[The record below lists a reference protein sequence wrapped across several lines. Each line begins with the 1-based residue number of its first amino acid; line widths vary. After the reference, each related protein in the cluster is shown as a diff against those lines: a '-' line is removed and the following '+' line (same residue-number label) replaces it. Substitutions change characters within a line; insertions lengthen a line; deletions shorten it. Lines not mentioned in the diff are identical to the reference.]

1 MNGRLHVQRLLIAL
15 LRGCRAA
22 ACATPIGLL
31 ASPALAQDSGSLA
44 VRGATI
50 HTLAGADIPNG
61 TVVIQNGRIVAVG
74 ANAPVPAGAR
84 VIDGTGMHVYPGLFD
99 AASQLGLTE
108 IGAVD
113 VTNDMTELGDFNPHL
128 NAAAAVHPA
137 SEHIPVARA
146 NGITHAVSA
155 PQARAGGIGGQATL
169 INLDGWTIEEMQVV
183 PSVGIVMNWPRLGMG
198 GFGFFGGFGEGPPPP
213 RTFREARQRYED
225 NVRKIEGWFEAARRY
240 DAATR
245 AGERV
250 PRDLKLEALARV
262 TRKELPL
269 LVAANDERDIRNAV
283 EFAEKQGVRIVIAG
297 GSEAWK
303 VRTLL
308 AEKNVPV
315 ITGPTQALPSG
326 EDEGYDEMY
335 AAPGLLHQ
343 AGVKIAFGTFGSSD
357 SRTLP
362 YEAGNAV
369 SYGLPR
375 EEALRAITIN
385 GAEILGVADQ
395 LGTIEVGKIAN
406 LVVTDGDPLEITT
419 QFKHV
424 IIGGRE
430 VSLENRHQQL
440 YDRYRSRPKPDR
452 R

>member
-1 MNGRLHVQRLLIAL
+1 MSGGMLTERGPIAL
-15 LRGCRAA
+15 TRGGRAV
-22 ACATPIGLL
+22 ACALVLGLCAL
-31 ASPALAQDSGSLA
+31 PAIAQDSGSLA
-44 VRGATI
+44 IRGATI
-50 HTLAGADIPNG
+50 HTLAGPDIPAG

-74 ANAPVPAGAR
+74 ATAPVPAGAR
-84 VIDGTGMHVYPGLFD
+84 VIDGTGMQVYPGLFD

-108 IGAVD
+108 IGAVE

-155 PQARAGGIGGQATL
+155 PQARPGGIGGQATL
-169 INLDGWTIEEMQVV
+169 INLDGWTIEDMQVV
-183 PSVGIVMNWPRLGMG
+183 PSVGMVMTWPRLGLG

-213 RTFREARQRYED
+213 RTFREARQRYEE
-225 NVRKIEGWFEAARRY
+225 NLRKIEGWFEAARRY
-240 DAATR
+240 DAAIK
-245 AGERV
+245 AGERA

-269 LVAANDERDIRNAV
+269 LVAVNDERDIRNAL
-283 EFAEKQGVRIVIAG
+283 EFAQKQDLRIVIAG

-303 VRTLL
+303 LRTRL
-308 AEKNVPV
+308 AEKQIPV
-315 ITGPTQALPSG
+315 ITGPTQALPTG
-326 EDEGYDEMY
+326 DDEGYDEMY

-369 SYGLPR
+369 AYGLPR
-375 EEALRAITIN
+375 EAALRAITIN
-385 GAEILGVADQ
+385 AAEILGVADK

-406 LVVTDGDPLEITT
+406 LIVTDGDPMEITT
-419 QFKHV
+419 QVKHV
-424 IIGGRE
+424 IIAGRE

-440 YDRYRSRPKPDR
+440 YDRYRSRPRPDR